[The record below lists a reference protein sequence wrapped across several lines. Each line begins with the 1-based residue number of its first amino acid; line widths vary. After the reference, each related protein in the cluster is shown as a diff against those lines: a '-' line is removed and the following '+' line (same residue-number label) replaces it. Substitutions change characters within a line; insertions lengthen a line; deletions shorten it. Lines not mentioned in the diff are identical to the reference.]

1 MSLSRIR
8 PATSTESS
16 AGRLAVVTAAEET
29 LADDFTGH
37 RSHLVGV
44 AYRLTGSV
52 ADAED
57 AVQDAWLRLSG
68 LPARARAEIA
78 DLRAWLTTVVGRIC
92 LDRLRSAAVRRE
104 KYVGQWLPEPLVTSS
119 EDDPLDAVV
128 RDDGVRMAALVL
140 LDNLTPE
147 QRVAFVLHDAF
158 GVPFDSIAATLGCT
172 VATARQHASRGR
184 RAAAV
189 SPPPPRVA
197 LDEQR
202 EVLEKFLAALHSGDT
217 EAVIGLLHPD
227 AVVVGDGGGKVRT
240 AVNVVAG
247 RDKVARFLLG
257 LLRKYDGLEQGE
269 PVLIN
274 GDLGLKFRARPDMA
288 ARVTTVVIKD
298 GKVAAFYDFA
308 NPDKL
313 KHVQF

>member
-1 MSLSRIR
+1 M
-8 PATSTESS
+8 
-16 AGRLAVVTAAEET
+16 TAADET
-29 LADDFTGH
+29 LADDFTDH
-37 RSHLVGV
+37 RSHLIGV

-57 AVQDAWLRLSG
+57 AVQEAWLRLAG
-68 LPARARAEIA
+68 LPDRARAEIA

-140 LDNLTPE
+140 LDKLTPE

-158 GVPFDSIAATLGCT
+158 GVPFDSIATTLGCT

-189 SPPPPRVA
+189 STPPPRVA

-217 EAVIGLLHPD
+217 EAVISLLHPD
-227 AVVVGDGGGKVRT
+227 AIMVGDSGGKART
-240 AVNVVAG
+240 AINVVSG
-247 RDKVARFLLG
+247 VDKVARFLMG
-257 LLRKYDGLEQGE
+257 LLRKYGGVPSGE
-269 PVLIN
+269 FVLVN
-274 GDLGLKFRARPDMA
+274 GDLGLKIPAQGEVA
-288 ARVTTVVIKD
+288 ARVGSLVVRD
-298 GKVAAFYDFA
+298 GRVAAFYDFA

-313 KHVQF
+313 KHVEFQDIGTPPTASGPGTRRPR